1 MLLDSASLYFR
12 AFFGVP
18 DTMVSPRGEPVNA
31 LRGFLDMIARLV
43 EEYEPTHLVACWDDD
58 WRPAWRVELI
68 PSYKTHR
75 VAGGD
80 PGPGVG
86 GANPLDVVAE
96 ESPDALTPQVP
107 VIAEALAAFGI
118 ARVGAPRC
126 EADDVI
132 GTLATRAPQGREVDV
147 VTGDRDLFQLVDD
160 ERRVRVLYTAKGLR
174 NMQLIDQADLQQRY
188 GVATGDRY
196 ADLATMRGDT
206 SDGIPGVP
214 GIGEKG
220 AAALL
225 ATYGSLDGIRDA
237 AADPRSALTR
247 AQRARIQAASDYLDV
262 APTVVKVLRDADVPE
277 HDDTLPTA
285 PADPDA
291 LAALGERWGVES
303 SIERLA
309 AALAAPI
316 PHRLTGRH
324 DPFVPDART
333 DRS

>member
-1 MLLDSASLYFR
+1 MARTPTIGDVADRLMLLDSASLYFR

-75 VAGGD
+75 VLGGD
-80 PGPGVG
+80 PGPGAG
-86 GANPLDVVAE
+86 GANPPDVVVAE

-132 GTLATRAPQGREVDV
+132 GTLATRAPKGREVDV

-160 ERRVRVLYTAKGLR
+160 ERKVRVLYTAKGLR
-174 NMQLIDQADLQQRY
+174 NMQLIDQADLQERY
-188 GVATGDRY
+188 GVATGAQY

-220 AAALL
+220 AATLL
-225 ATYGSLDGIRDA
+225 ARFGDLQGIRDA
-237 AADPRSALTR
+237 AADPSSGLTK
-247 AQRARIQAASDYLDV
+247 AQRAKIEAASDYLDV
-262 APTVVKVLRDADVPE
+262 APTVVRVLRDADLPD
-277 HDDTLPTA
+277 HDDTLPTT

-291 LAALGERWGVES
+291 LAALGERWGAES
-303 SIERLA
+303 SIERLT
-309 AALAAPI
+309 AALAA
-316 PHRLTGRH
+316 R
-324 DPFVPDART
+324 A
-333 DRS
+333 